1 MQLRLELGK
10 LLEEPGLFSEEDGE
24 LHEELLEGQLL
35 DGQLDDSLLHFSLD
49 EELKLQ
55 ELLEMLL
62 KLQLPML
69 LEQQGLLNDE
79 DVELQ
84 DRILDKELSE
94 EQLNDKLEDF
104 TLDEL
109 H

>member
-1 MQLRLELGK
+1 
-10 LLEEPGLFSEEDGE
+10 
-24 LHEELLEGQLL
+24 
-35 DGQLDDSLLHFSLD
+35 
-49 EELKLQ
+49 
-55 ELLEMLL
+55 MLL
-62 KLQLPML
+62 KLQLLML

-84 DRILDKELSE
+84 DEIHDKELSE

-104 TLDEL
+104 KLDEL